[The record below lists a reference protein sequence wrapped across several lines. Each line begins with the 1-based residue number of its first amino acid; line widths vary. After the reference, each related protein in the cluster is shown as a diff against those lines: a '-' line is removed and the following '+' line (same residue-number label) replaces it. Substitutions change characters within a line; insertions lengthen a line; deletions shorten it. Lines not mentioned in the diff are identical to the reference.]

1 MGKIHYM
8 LAGGHGSMIILTGG
22 AGFIGS
28 NLLHALNAK
37 GVTDV
42 LVVDRLGNNFRN
54 LCDLRFS
61 DFMQPGEFVRAIER
75 RILPDR
81 IEAIF
86 HQGACADTTCND
98 GSYMIENNFTF
109 SKLILHFALSRKV
122 PLVYASSAAV
132 YGGASAFAPSRE
144 NERPLNLYG
153 LSKLAFDNHVRIVA
167 AKSESTVA
175 GLRYFN
181 VYGPREFHKGKMA
194 SMVYQLYRQL
204 KANGHAQLFKGTD
217 GYADGE
223 QRRDFV
229 FVDDVVRVNLALA
242 EAPVR
247 NGMFNVGTGQAR
259 SFNDAARTIIAQ
271 LGAGAI
277 DYVPFPKSLAG
288 RYQSFTQAEL
298 SALRNAGY
306 IEPFSTLENGIA
318 QSIDAWKRESEPIG
332 D

>member
-1 MGKIHYM
+1 
-8 LAGGHGSMIILTGG
+8 MIILTGG

-28 NLLHALNAK
+28 NILHALNAR

-42 LVVDRLGNNFRN
+42 MVVDRLGDNFRN
-54 LCDLRFS
+54 LCDLQFS
-61 DFMQPGEFVRAIER
+61 DFMQPEEFVRAIER
-75 RILPDR
+75 KILPDR

-86 HQGACADTTCND
+86 HQGACADTTCDD
-98 GSYMIENNFTF
+98 GRYMIENNFTF
-109 SKLILHFALSRKV
+109 SKSILHFAISRKV

-132 YGGASAFAPSRE
+132 YGSSSAFAPSRE

-153 LSKLAFDNHVRIVA
+153 LSKLAFDNHVRSVA
-167 AKSESTVA
+167 AKCESTVA

-181 VYGPREFHKGKMA
+181 VYGPRESHKGKMA

-204 KANGHAQLFKGTD
+204 KASGRARLFKGTD

-229 FVDDVVRVNLALA
+229 FVGDIVRVNIALA
-242 EAPVR
+242 EGPVR
-247 NGMFNVGTGQAR
+247 NGIFNVGTGEPR
-259 SFNDAARTIIAQ
+259 SFNDAARIIIAQ
-271 LGAGAI
+271 LGTGGI
-277 DYVPFPKSLAG
+277 EYVAFPEKLAG

-306 IEPFSTLENGIA
+306 SDPFASLEDGIA
-318 QSIDAWKRESEPIG
+318 QSIAAWNREDGST
-332 D
+332 

>member
-1 MGKIHYM
+1 
-8 LAGGHGSMIILTGG
+8 MIILTGG

-28 NLLHALNAK
+28 NLLGALNAK
-37 GVTDV
+37 GITDV
-42 LVVDRLGNNFRN
+42 LVVDRLGDNYRN

-61 DFMQPGEFVRAIER
+61 DFMQPGEFARAMER
-75 RILPDR
+75 RILPEK
-81 IEAIF
+81 IEAIL
-86 HQGACADTTCND
+86 HQGACADTTCDD
-98 GSYMIENNFTF
+98 GRYMIENNFTF
-109 SKLILHFALSRKV
+109 SKSILHFALSSKV

-132 YGGASAFAPSRE
+132 YGSSTAFAPSRE

-153 LSKLAFDNHVRIVA
+153 LSKLAFDNHVRSAA

-181 VYGPREFHKGKMA
+181 VYGPRESHKGKMA

-204 KANGHAQLFKGTD
+204 KASGRARLFKGTD

-229 FVDDVVRVNLALA
+229 LVDDVVRVNLALA
-242 EAPVR
+242 EGPVR
-247 NGMFNVGTGQAR
+247 NGIFNVGTGQPR
-259 SFNDAARTIIAQ
+259 SFNDAARIIVAQ
-271 LGAGAI
+271 LGGGEI
-277 DYVPFPKSLAG
+277 EYVPFPENLAG

-306 IEPFSTLENGIA
+306 TEPFSTLEDGIA
-318 QSIDAWKRESEPIG
+318 QSIKVWNREGESA
-332 D
+332 

>member
-1 MGKIHYM
+1 
-8 LAGGHGSMIILTGG
+8 MIILTGG

-28 NLLHALNAK
+28 NLLASLNAK
-37 GVTDV
+37 GITDV
-42 LVVDRLGNNFRN
+42 LVVDRRGVNFRN
-54 LCDLRFS
+54 LADLRFS
-61 DFMQPGEFVRAIER
+61 DFITPEDFTRALER
-75 RILPDR
+75 KSLPAR

-86 HQGACADTTCND
+86 HQGACADTTCTD
-98 GSYMIENNFTF
+98 GRYMIENNFTF
-109 SKLILHFALSRKV
+109 SRLILDFALARKV

-132 YGGASAFAPSRE
+132 YGASRAFAPTRE

-153 LSKLAFDNHVRIVA
+153 LSKLAFDNHARSVA

-181 VYGPREFHKGKMA
+181 VYGPRESHKGKMA

-204 KANGHAQLFKGTD
+204 KSSGRARLFAGSD
-217 GYADGE
+217 GYAGGE

-242 EAPVR
+242 EGPVR
-247 NGMFNVGTGQAR
+247 SGIFNVGTGNSR
-259 SFNDAARTIIAQ
+259 TFNDVARTIIVR

-277 DYVPFPKSLAG
+277 DYVPFPEDLTGK
-288 RYQSFTQAEL
+288 YQSFTQAEL

-306 IEPFSTLENGIA
+306 TAPFSTLQDGING
-318 QSIDAWKRESEPIG
+318 SIEAWNRDS
-332 D
+332 